1 VVGSRIAGYVAR
13 DSLDTDVT
21 QETDFATKAPKFNK
35 DGSEMWQVTVP
46 LDVAVSA
53 EYPEGK
59 GTWWAK
65 GRGLKSFTRE
75 QAAKGYKPGHGLRQ
89 GDFVEVVR
97 TADSPTTFGSPAH
110 EFQVTITRRPE
121 DQALADPTPA
131 TPPVSAPPA
140 ALPPS
145 ATPATPSLPTPPAA
159 PAATTTPTPPAPTA
173 TPATTTV
180 PAIPGLTPEQ
190 AAIVAQYTSQG

>member
-75 QAAKGYKPGHGLRQ
+75 QAAKGYAPGDGLRQ
-89 GDFVEVVR
+89 GDYVEVVR

-110 EFQVTITRRPE
+110 EYQVTITRRAEAQVPV
-121 DQALADPTPA
+121 DPTPA
-131 TPPVSAPPA
+131 TPVSAPPA